1 MSGIVEPS
9 TIPSTSASLLQH
21 LNTTTPSP
29 ATSSLSSLPIQL
41 LTSPLRAFQHAETF
55 ALQTVPQTIGR
66 ITGISSFWSG
76 AGSTA
81 YAGSAAATHA
91 AADMAGGGFAD
102 AVGPDGS
109 YYVAE
114 FLGAVKKLG
123 GFFGYLTSLWS
134 FACLV
139 EVSSDSVHLSIL
151 AMLTILGAHFK
162 PNHHLR
168 INTATPQTWMGKAC
182 RPSIDSHSSLCLPDC
197 GPAPWNPMSDIPVF
211 FHNALRPA

>member
-29 ATSSLSSLPIQL
+29 ATSSLFSLPIQL

-55 ALQTVPQTIGR
+55 ALRTVPQTLVR
-66 ITGISSFWSG
+66 ITGINNLWSG

-81 YAGSAAATHA
+81 GTGSAAATHA
-91 AADMAGGGFAD
+91 AADMAGSGFAD
-102 AVGPDGS
+102 VAGQDGS

-114 FLGAVKKLG
+114 FVGAIKKLG

-139 EVSSDSVHLSIL
+139 EVSS
-151 AMLTILGAHFK
+151 GF
-162 PNHHLR
+162 HHLYL
-168 INTATPQTWMGKAC
+168 
-182 RPSIDSHSSLCLPDC
+182 LC
-197 GPAPWNPMSDIPVF
+197 
-211 FHNALRPA
+211 